1 LPSLFVTVVRSLE
14 FGWRNVAAVF
24 VETAVVEPVDPFQGG
39 DLDVVGGAPW
49 PSRFDQFG
57 LVEAVD
63 RLGEGIVIAVTNAA
77 DGGLDTRL
85 RQALGVFD

>member
-1 LPSLFVTVVRSLE
+1 MFSMGSSSLRLLNQSH
-14 FGWRNVAAVF
+14 
-24 VETAVVEPVDPFQGG
+24 PFQRRE
-39 DLDVVGGAPW
+39 LDGLERPPW
-49 PSRFDQFG
+49 SATVDQLS